1 MITPRM
7 SLVGY
12 GLGNSIQLDYL
23 HLKPEEEEAGQNIG
37 ALKTNCFDKQ
47 RLRQLFDRKAPNGI
61 LIVSLPGLSDIL
73 FTDTAAD
80 HSPQNLS
87 GLTHIESPSPRDAD
101 ESFMMGHITS
111 SGNF

>member
-12 GLGNSIQLDYL
+12 GLGNRVQLDYL
-23 HLKPEEEEAGQNIG
+23 HLKPEEEEAGRNIG
-37 ALKTNCFDKQ
+37 ALKTDCFDEQ

-80 HSPQNLS
+80 DSPQNLS
-87 GLTHIESPSPRDAD
+87 GLTHIESTSPPDAD
-101 ESFMMGHITS
+101 ESFAMGHSTL
-111 SGNF
+111 SGDF